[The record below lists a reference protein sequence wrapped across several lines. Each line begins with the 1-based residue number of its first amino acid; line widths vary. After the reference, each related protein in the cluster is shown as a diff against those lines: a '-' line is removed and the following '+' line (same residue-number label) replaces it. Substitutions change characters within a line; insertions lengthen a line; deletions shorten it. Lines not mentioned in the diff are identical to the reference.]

1 MASADGEGD
10 ITERIMEFQRREY
23 AMLSRL
29 AQREREMTKLG
40 QECAEAFYAFDD
52 NRKDSLRG
60 GYVDPAVNIEITLLR
75 QRLREKDQEISQ
87 VREELQNAQF
97 QPNSIQG
104 KKLLDKCQHLME
116 ENAEIARQ
124 LSEEKMQV
132 LRIQLAAERR
142 KRLQLRQRSAFLDRY
157 AEQADQENEKM
168 EKKITDLGQSL
179 KETRAEIEKHKK
191 EMEEGKSGKRK
202 QREAAP
208 AAAEPTPQA
217 EAKCLALADLH
228 FADKDSLRRL
238 GAPRPLSRDH
248 EMSCDWRRVTQLPVW
263 TPAPIPGGDLHV
275 SALPNTVEASANA
288 SRSVPKDAASSGL
301 AMTPPTVLQAS
312 QGEAPA
318 KKRKKEKKDKSKQ
331 KEQAVAP
338 PAVVEQPPEQE
349 PPAEEEVEKKR
360 RKEKKKDKEKKVFSL
375 AVLNGSFGGPTTT
388 TFLGEEEGEV
398 SRSTKALL
406 CEVSVLLHRQV
417 PEPPES

>member
-1 MASADGEGD
+1 MAPMASADGEGD

-208 AAAEPTPQA
+208 AAAEPTPQVRAPPA
-217 EAKCLALADLH
+217 E
-228 FADKDSLRRL
+228 
-238 GAPRPLSRDH
+238 P
-248 EMSCDWRRVTQLPVW
+248 
-263 TPAPIPGGDLHV
+263 PA
-275 SALPNTVEASANA
+275 E
-288 SRSVPKDAASSGL
+288 
-301 AMTPPTVLQAS
+301 AS

-360 RKEKKKDKEKKVFSL
+360 RKEKKKDKEKK
-375 AVLNGSFGGPTTT
+375 
-388 TFLGEEEGEV
+388 EKRKE
-398 SRSTKALL
+398 K
-406 CEVSVLLHRQV
+406 
-417 PEPPES
+417 

>member
-1 MASADGEGD
+1 MASADGVGD

-191 EMEEGKSGKRK
+191 ALNPELEHHRDNGMS
-202 QREAAP
+202 
-208 AAAEPTPQA
+208 PTRFP
-217 EAKCLALADLH
+217 
-228 FADKDSLRRL
+228 
-238 GAPRPLSRDH
+238 GAYL
-248 EMSCDWRRVTQLPVW
+248 
-263 TPAPIPGGDLHV
+263 
-275 SALPNTVEASANA
+275 
-288 SRSVPKDAASSGL
+288 
-301 AMTPPTVLQAS
+301 
-312 QGEAPA
+312 
-318 KKRKKEKKDKSKQ
+318 
-331 KEQAVAP
+331 
-338 PAVVEQPPEQE
+338 
-349 PPAEEEVEKKR
+349 
-360 RKEKKKDKEKKVFSL
+360 
-375 AVLNGSFGGPTTT
+375 
-388 TFLGEEEGEV
+388 
-398 SRSTKALL
+398 
-406 CEVSVLLHRQV
+406 
-417 PEPPES
+417 